1 LAAGAAVVVGIQPP
15 LERALA
21 VAAVE
26 VELPAWN
33 VCMPPLILVALSLTL
48 SAPQV
53 LLVPLEQALLV
64 ATADRVETALS
75 VAM

>member
-1 LAAGAAVVVGIQPP
+1 
-15 LERALA
+15 
-21 VAAVE
+21 
-26 VELPAWN
+26 
-33 VCMPPLILVALSLTL
+33 MPPLILAALSITL

-53 LLVPLEQALLV
+53 LLVPLEQVLLV